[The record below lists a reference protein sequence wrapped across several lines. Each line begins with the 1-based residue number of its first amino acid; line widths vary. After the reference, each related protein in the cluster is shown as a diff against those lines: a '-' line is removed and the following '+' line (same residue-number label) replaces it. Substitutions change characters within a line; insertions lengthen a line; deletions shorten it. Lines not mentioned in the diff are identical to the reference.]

1 MQKVVCP
8 FCGSDH
14 VVFNGKDRHGNQRC
28 MCKNP
33 NCNHTTFALNYKNN
47 GSKPGIKEEIITLTM
62 NGSGV
67 RDISRS
73 LEVSKDKVIST
84 LKNLHM
90 KVQYVNTE
98 YLNSLDPSMPLE
110 CNIIRDDEFK
120 FDELETVNNLQVE
133 ADEMWSFY
141 QSKKQQIWL
150 WWLVDHNTNTPIA
163 FIFGNKDS
171 DNLLRLLD
179 LVKDYKISMF
189 YTDGN
194 PVYTKYIPAEK
205 LTVTKKNT
213 QKIERNHLTL
223 RTRLKRLARKT
234 LCFSKSMILHIAVV
248 GTFINLYFF
257 YGVFH

>member
-1 MQKVVCP
+1 MAIQKIICP

-33 NCNHTTFALNYKNN
+33 ECNHTTFALNYKNN
-47 GSKPGIKEEIITLTM
+47 GSKPEIEEEIITLTM
-62 NGSGV
+62 NGAGV
-67 RDISRS
+67 RDAARS
-73 LEVSKDKVIST
+73 LKISKDKVIST
-84 LKNLHM
+84 LKNLHA

-98 YLNSLDPSMPLE
+98 YLNSLDPSKPLE

-120 FDELETVNNLQVE
+120 FDELENASALQAE

-150 WWLVDHNTNTPIA
+150 WWLVDHKTNTPIA
-163 FIFGNKDS
+163 FVFGNKEH

-179 LVKDYKISMF
+179 LVKDYEISMF

-194 PVYTKYIPAEK
+194 PVYSKCIPAEK
-205 LTVTKKNT
+205 LTITKDIFGNQTYIKWLKLKMPQIKLNIFSNL
-213 QKIERNHLTL
+213 QILF
-223 RTRLKRLARKT
+223 LKRPEDLR
-234 LCFSKSMILHIAVV
+234 LL
-248 GTFINLYFF
+248 
-257 YGVFH
+257 